1 MLALFPVRGYI
12 THMGKL
18 TGTETLGN
26 GLSVED
32 LSDLTGIDAPVLA
45 AKWDS
50 PREFT
55 LAEVA
60 ALAPRLGLTVHEF
73 VGEVLA

>member
-1 MLALFPVRGYI
+1 
-12 THMGKL
+12 MGKL
-18 TGTETLGN
+18 TGAETGFN

-32 LSDLTGIDAPVLA
+32 LSDLTGIDAPTIA
-45 AKWDS
+45 TKWDT

-60 ALAPRLGLTVHEF
+60 VLAPRLGLTVHEF
-73 VGEVLA
+73 IGQVLA